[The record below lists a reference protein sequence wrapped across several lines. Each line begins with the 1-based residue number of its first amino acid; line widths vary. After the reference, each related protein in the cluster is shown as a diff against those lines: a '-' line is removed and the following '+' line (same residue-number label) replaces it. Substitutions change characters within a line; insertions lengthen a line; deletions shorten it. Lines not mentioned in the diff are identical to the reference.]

1 MKITPTS
8 TLKLEPLLA
17 LFLLLLIS
25 CSPEKTIEAINIP
38 TESPYLMIL
47 GTAQDAGYPQA
58 GTREEFKLVESG
70 IRNQEFAVS
79 LSLVDPENG
88 KRYLFEATP
97 DFREQL
103 EMVDKFSKTNNYPFD
118 GIFLTHAHIGHY
130 TGLLHMSF
138 EAMSS
143 DNTSVYAM
151 PRMKNYLE
159 TNGPWSQM
167 VNFENISI
175 KSMQDSLTISL
186 SKDINV
192 MPFTVPHRD
201 EYSETVGFRISVN
214 NQHLVFIPDIDK
226 WDKWDVD
233 IRQVV
238 KDNDYIF
245 IDASFY
251 ADGELPGRDMSKIPH
266 PFTTE
271 SMNLFENL
279 SASEKSKVYFIHTNH
294 SNPILDA
301 TSKEYKEVIN
311 KGFNIAKQGQVIVF

>member
-1 MKITPTS
+1 MKTTPTS

-25 CSPEKTIEAINIP
+25 CSPEKVIKKVDIP
-38 TESPYLMIL
+38 ESPYLMIL

-70 IRNQEFAVS
+70 KRNQEFAVS
-79 LSLVDPENG
+79 LCLVDPENG

-103 EMVDKFSKTNNYPFD
+103 ELADKSSKANQYPFD

-143 DNTSVYAM
+143 NNTLVYAM
-151 PRMKNYLE
+151 PRMKDYLE

-167 VNFENISI
+167 VNFENIAI
-175 KSMQDSLTISL
+175 EAMQDSTTINL
-186 SKDINV
+186 SKNIKV

-201 EYSETVGFRISVN
+201 EYSETVGFKISVN
-214 NQHLVFIPDIDK
+214 GKNLVFIPDIDK
-226 WDKWDVD
+226 WEKWDVD
-233 IRQVV
+233 IKQVV
-238 KDNDYIF
+238 IDNDYIL

-271 SMNLFENL
+271 SMELFKSL
-279 SASEKSKVYFIHTNH
+279 SPSDKAKVYFIHTNH
-294 SNPILDA
+294 SNPILDSS
-301 TSKEYKEVIN
+301 SKEHNEVLN
-311 KGFNIAKQGQVIVF
+311 NGFKIAKQGQVMSF